1 MAEAEGTVSR
11 PIPFARKRV
20 AAAPVDEPQISQC
33 EQERLDEVSRA
44 IAALGQP
51 RSLSSLAVSDQW
63 SKYAWRDEELN
74 DDLMS
79 GCLGVVVGV
88 EEAKVRELLAVDEGS
103 RRNATVH
110 DAWRLSE
117 SDFGNDLVQISSIGH
132 AIVTFEPNGWHGVG
146 YELAAALSRNGRY
159 AAYFWNV
166 NALMQF
172 VFAEAGE
179 VKRDFDPLLYDNDG
193 ARGEGPARRD
203 GSPIAPVRRRATD
216 SRAGELG
223 AHRAADRHRDHPR
236 VVARRAARDLPG
248 RPGVA
253 ADSHSFLPT
262 PGLGGNVCRL
272 RCVCGWYGGSDRGCA
287 LHSPCLTSSE
297 RSRSTATLSG
307 SSNSPIGARMTA
319 G

>member
-1 MAEAEGTVSR
+1 M
-11 PIPFARKRV
+11 
-20 AAAPVDEPQISQC
+20 
-33 EQERLDEVSRA
+33 
-44 IAALGQP
+44 
-51 RSLSSLAVSDQW
+51 SDQW

-203 GSPIAPVRRRATD
+203 GSPIPPSDGGPLT
-216 SRAGELG
+216 
-223 AHRAADRHRDHPR
+223 
-236 VVARRAARDLPG
+236 PG
-248 RPGVA
+248 RA
-253 ADSHSFLPT
+253 SLALIE
-262 PGLGGNVCRL
+262 RL
-272 RCVCGWYGGSDRGCA
+272 TGIETTREWLLDEP
-287 LHSPCLTSSE
+287 H
-297 RSRSTATLSG
+297 ATYRVD
-307 SSNSPIGARMTA
+307 PE
-319 G
+319 